1 MFRLKLNCVECILVR
16 EHIYDQHEC
25 TTFFSPSTARSAP
38 TSNSELFSNGIF
50 ASTNGIPSFGLSNGL
65 GKTHDVTAIS
75 NGYVDY
81 QVISRN
87 GIHGTEK
94 REPSPELTVGH
105 GRPKSSP
112 RQQKRSGSDFENG
125 ENLSYGLFPFTPE
138 VDTRNLHC
146 DAFFLSLICAVLLF
160 SLYCPCCVHYIS
172 LSLCLVL
179 CLATV

>member
-1 MFRLKLNCVECILVR
+1 MVENVGNKDLMFRLKLNCVECILVR

-38 TSNSELFSNGIF
+38 TSNSELFTNGIF
-50 ASTNGIPSFGLSNGL
+50 ASTSGIPSFGLSDGL

-75 NGYVDY
+75 NGYIDY

-146 DAFFLSLICAVLLF
+146 DAFF
-160 SLYCPCCVHYIS
+160 
-172 LSLCLVL
+172 
-179 CLATV
+179 